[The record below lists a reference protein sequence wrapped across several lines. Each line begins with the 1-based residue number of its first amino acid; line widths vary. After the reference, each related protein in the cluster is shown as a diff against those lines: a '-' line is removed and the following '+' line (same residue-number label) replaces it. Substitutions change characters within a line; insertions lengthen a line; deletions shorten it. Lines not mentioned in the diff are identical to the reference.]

1 MKIRRITSLIAAA
14 AFGVGIGAVVVTTSG
29 ASAAASTT
37 VHVQEVATNATYV
50 PVQQLLASK
59 SQTNR
64 GDYIAFNDRLYFP
77 STGTRAGTV
86 EGDCVL
92 TAPTASLFYCTVDF
106 ILSGKGRITAV
117 GLFDATGKT
126 TTTGA
131 VTGGTGNYALAR
143 GTVRVRA
150 ISQTKNDF
158 VFKIS

>member
-77 STGTRAGTV
+77 STGTVPAPSKATVCSLHQQPASSTARSTSSSRARAG
-86 EGDCVL
+86 
-92 TAPTASLFYCTVDF
+92 
-106 ILSGKGRITAV
+106 
-117 GLFDATGKT
+117 
-126 TTTGA
+126 
-131 VTGGTGNYALAR
+131 
-143 GTVRVRA
+143 
-150 ISQTKNDF
+150 
-158 VFKIS
+158 